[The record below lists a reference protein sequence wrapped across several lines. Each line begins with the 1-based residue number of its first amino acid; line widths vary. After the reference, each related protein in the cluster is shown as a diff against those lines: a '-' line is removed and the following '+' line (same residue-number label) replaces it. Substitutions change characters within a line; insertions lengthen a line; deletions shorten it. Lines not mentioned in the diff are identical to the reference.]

1 MTGKI
6 LFVDGRRPRRWCV
19 AKAMGW
25 PGHVSGRIADI
36 LFGDFDR
43 DRAEATVAVLKRS
56 LPANELH
63 VVRSGCEA
71 LAFLRQ
77 RGLQPDP
84 EQPPRPI
91 LALLDEDLSGMA
103 GHSILR
109 SMLKL
114 PLPGGRTIIL
124 LVGTG
129 RVIVHRQWVPE
140 PDGYLVKPFAF
151 HKLRA
156 CLGSFGEAE
165 SYARIPLLELPA

>member
-1 MTGKI
+1 MTGKV
-6 LFVDGRRPRRWCV
+6 LFVDERRPRRWCV
-19 AKAMGW
+19 AKAAGW
-25 PGHVSGRIADI
+25 YGNVSGRIADI

-43 DRAEATVAVLKRS
+43 ERAEATVAVLRRR

-77 RGLQPDP
+77 RGLLPDP
-84 EQPPRPI
+84 ERQQRPV
-91 LALLDEDLSGMA
+91 LALFDEDLSGMA

-114 PLPGGRTIIL
+114 PSLGGRMIVL

-129 RVIVHRQWVPE
+129 RVIVHRQWAPE
-140 PDGYLVKPFAF
+140 PDGYLVKPFTF
-151 HKLRA
+151 HKLLD
-156 CLGSFGEAE
+156 CLESFGEAE
-165 SYARIPLLELPA
+165 SSARIPLLELPA